1 MLAANLLAVML
12 LLGLGPVEGQVAV
25 VLHSEGRLA
34 EYGCLAEIIDAE
46 SSWDPAAVGDRGRS
60 HGLVQRHAPAH
71 GAPPSPW
78 PVAEQVR
85 WALEYA
91 DGRYGSVCAGAEFR
105 RLRGW
110 W

>member
-1 MLAANLLAVML
+1 MWWTQLMAVAVMF
-12 LLGLGPVEGQVAV
+12 GLGPVEREVAV
-25 VLHSEGRLA
+25 VLALEGRLA
-34 EYGCLAEIIDAE
+34 EYGCLAEIIEAE
-46 SSWDPAAVGDRGRS
+46 SSWDPAALGDRGRS

-78 PVAEQVR
+78 PVADQVR

-91 DGRYGSVCAGAEFR
+91 DARYGSVCAGLEFR